1 MLEAIICAGLGG
13 QGVLTAG
20 KVLLYAASEKDLNVT
35 WFPAYGNE
43 MRGGAA
49 SCNVIISDSRI
60 ASPYAD
66 HPDIVMAMSESAID
80 TFEST
85 IIPGGTL
92 FVNSS
97 LVSDNRAYRDDI
109 KVVKVPVTEI
119 AQKLNSERNA
129 NLCMLGVMMKE
140 TNLFP
145 IDELEQSMC
154 NYFEQEGK
162 GKFNAKN
169 VEVLRSGFNYTV
181 L

>member
-80 TFEST
+80 AFEST
-85 IIPGGTL
+85 ITPGGTL

-97 LVSDNRAYRDDI
+97 LVSKDRAYRDDI
-109 KVVKVPVTEI
+109 KVVKVPATEI

-129 NLCMLGVMMKE
+129 NLCMLGAIIKE
-140 TNLFP
+140 TGIFP
-145 IDELEQSMC
+145 MDVFEQSMC
-154 NYFEQEGK
+154 SYFEHEGK
-162 GKFNAKN
+162 GKFNEKN
-169 VEVLRSGFNYTV
+169 VEVLRSGFNY
-181 L
+181 

>member
-66 HPDIVMAMSESAID
+66 HPDIVMAMSESAVD
-80 TFEST
+80 EFEST
-85 IIPGGTL
+85 ITQGGIL

-97 LVSDNRAYRDDI
+97 LVSEKRMYRDDI
-109 KVVKVPVTEI
+109 KVVKAPVTEI

-129 NLCMLGVMMKE
+129 NLCMLGVIIKE
-140 TNLFP
+140 TNLFS
-145 IDELEQSMC
+145 IDEFERSMC
-154 NYFEQEGK
+154 SYFEHEEK
-162 GKFNAKN
+162 GMFNAKN
-169 VEVLRSGFNYTV
+169 VEVLRAGFDY
-181 L
+181 

>member
-80 TFEST
+80 AFE
-85 IIPGGTL
+85 PNFGA
-92 FVNSS
+92 
-97 LVSDNRAYRDDI
+97 DPKDD
-109 KVVKVPVTEI
+109 
-119 AQKLNSERNA
+119 
-129 NLCMLGVMMKE
+129 
-140 TNLFP
+140 
-145 IDELEQSMC
+145 
-154 NYFEQEGK
+154 
-162 GKFNAKN
+162 
-169 VEVLRSGFNYTV
+169 
-181 L
+181 